1 MPISKTIK
9 FVHDGRIVEV
19 RNPDSNQTLLDFIRT
34 NLNKKGSKS
43 GCDEAA
49 CGACIVV
56 VGTLSKDDIKYRA
69 VNSCIFLLYWYYPG
83 MTLDYI
89 TTTKINILF
98 EKSQSSRDDDFFK
111 NYYY

>member
-1 MPISKTIK
+1 MPTSDTIK

-56 VGTLSKDDIKYRA
+56 V
-69 VNSCIFLLYWYYPG
+69 
-83 MTLDYI
+83 
-89 TTTKINILF
+89 
-98 EKSQSSRDDDFFK
+98 
-111 NYYY
+111 